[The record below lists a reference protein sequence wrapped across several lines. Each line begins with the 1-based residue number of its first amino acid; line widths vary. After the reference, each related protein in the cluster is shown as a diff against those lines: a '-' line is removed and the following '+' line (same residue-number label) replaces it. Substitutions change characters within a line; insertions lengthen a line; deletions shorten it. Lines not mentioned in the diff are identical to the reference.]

1 MTDEDLLEPLYL
13 SGLILVEAVLL
24 REYNVFKE
32 GCELLAGDISPG
44 LGTVLRQELV
54 QSAMHATH
62 LLALQHIVLP

>member
-54 QSAMHATH
+54 
-62 LLALQHIVLP
+62 